1 MEPAKPKCD
10 SLRFGRFR
18 FSESASQA
26 FASGTKKKVEAVA
39 AYARKDLDKIK
50 TKPQTSL

>member
-18 FSESASQA
+18 FESASQA

-39 AYARKDLDKIK
+39 GYARKDLDKIK